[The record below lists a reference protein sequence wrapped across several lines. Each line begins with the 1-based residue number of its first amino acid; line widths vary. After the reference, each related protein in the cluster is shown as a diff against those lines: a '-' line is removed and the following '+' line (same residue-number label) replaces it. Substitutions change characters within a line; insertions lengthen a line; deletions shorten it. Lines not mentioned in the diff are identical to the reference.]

1 MEIKHFHR
9 ATSLQDAHETLVQDP
24 SNIVLGG
31 GLWVKK
37 VNASANTLID
47 LSDLKLDQIKD
58 TQNQLEIGAMVNLRD
73 FETHPAVK
81 SLNGGF
87 LSHAVGQI
95 MGVGFRRLATVG
107 GTVAGRFAF
116 SDLLTPLLTLDVTL
130 IFFPKKEM
138 SLEQYLN
145 AKGKTTDI
153 LTTIIIKKEPGIGYF
168 KKVSNTVLDFA
179 ILNIA
184 VTHFKGKYVIA
195 VGARPAGSIL
205 ALKAMEYLNAQ
216 KNPGLA
222 EFEKAAELTSEA
234 LGFLTTSTGSESYR
248 KSLARTYVRRGL
260 EEVAHHEG

>member
-9 ATSLQDAHETLVQDP
+9 ATSLEDAHKTLLQDP

-37 VNASANTLID
+37 TTTNANTLID
-47 LSDLKLDQIKD
+47 LSGLKLDQIKD
-58 TQNQLEIGAMVNLRD
+58 THDVLEIGAMVSLRD

-87 LSHAVGQI
+87 LSSATSQI
-95 MGVGFRRLATVG
+95 MGVAFRRLATVG

-116 SDLLTPLLTLDVTL
+116 SDLLTSLLTLPVTL
-130 IFFPKKEM
+130 VFFPKKEM
-138 SLEQYLN
+138 SLEQYLS

-153 LTTIIIKKEPGIGYF
+153 LTSIIIKKEPGIGYF

-179 ILNIA
+179 ILNVA
-184 VTHFKGKYVIA
+184 VTHFKEKYVIA
-195 VGARPAGSIL
+195 VGARPAGAVL
-205 ALKAMEYLNAQ
+205 ALKAMEYLNGQ
-216 KNPGLA
+216 KNPTLA
-222 EFEKAAELTSEA
+222 EFEKAAELASEA
-234 LGFLTTSTGSESYR
+234 IGFLTTSTASESYR
-248 KSLARTYVRRGL
+248 KTLARTYVRRGL